1 MPEKAL
7 LIETLTPQYLKMYSK
22 KKSSLYIILISLFM
36 SYQSFANEQ
45 VMFTIKGEKDSTL
58 EAQYEMTYVATK
70 FDKWY
75 CQGKRGGDGIGPK
88 SKKKSYDIDDG
99 NYTINIPI
107 EILDPSDSCSMEF
120 KTLNLIVKRKSDNDH
135 YNHFPIAGIYPS
147 WNKELEG
154 NWAEP
159 IYNGEKYGMGSPSSW
174 FRQSYHLPYAYRSNQ
189 KYFRVASTTTFNC
202 FTSRSDHSKNANFMC
217 LMDISNKRYEYQQ
230 CTPNIKDL
238 THECST
244 VHHPDF
250 GFENLSDHNLTINL
264 YTDNNLS
271 IKWNSKQKKLEKD
284 TFQK

>member
-1 MPEKAL
+1 MPEKAR
-7 LIETLTPQYLKMYSK
+7 LIETFTRKRFKIYSQ
-22 KKSSLYIILISLFM
+22 KKSSLYVTLVSLFI

-58 EAQYEMTYVATK
+58 EAQYELTYVATK

-75 CQGKRGGDGIGPK
+75 CQGKRGGDGIGPEA
-88 SKKKSYDIDDG
+88 KKKSYDIDDG

-107 EILDPSDSCSMEF
+107 KILDPSDSCAMEF

-135 YNHFPIAGIYPS
+135 YNRFPIAGIYPS
-147 WNKELEG
+147 LNKELQG

-159 IYNGEKYGMGSPSSW
+159 IYNGEKYGMGSPLSV
-174 FRQSYHLPYAYRSNQ
+174 FRKSYNLAYAYRSNQ
-189 KYFRVASTTTFNC
+189 KYFRVADTATFNC
-202 FTSRSDHSKNANFMC
+202 LTFRFDNSKNADFMC
-217 LMDISNKRYEYQQ
+217 LMDISNEHYEYQK
-230 CTPNIKDL
+230 CTPNIKNL
-238 THECST
+238 THECGT

-271 IKWNSKQKKLEKD
+271 IKWNSELRKLEQD